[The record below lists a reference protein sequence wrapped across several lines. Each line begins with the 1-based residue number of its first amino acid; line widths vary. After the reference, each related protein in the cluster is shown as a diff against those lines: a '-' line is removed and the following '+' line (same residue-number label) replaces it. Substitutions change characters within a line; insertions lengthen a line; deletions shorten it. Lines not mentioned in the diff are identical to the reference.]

1 MNFKYDIFDVN
12 NGFSKEELLGKKDST
27 SAIFLLDQKID
38 LQEFLDRLVEIQKM
52 FNSIS
57 SEQQKAIKHWLKNTL
72 EDDVAKDA
80 IDILEKD
87 DEERVNMVA
96 NNSNILREYEEK
108 FLERG
113 IEKGIATGLSQGER
127 KKSIEI
133 AKKLLKM
140 GMSLEDISIATEL
153 EIEEIE
159 EIRKQSLS

>member
-12 NGFSKEELLGKKDST
+12 NGFSKKELLEKKDST

-72 EDDVAKDA
+72 EDDVAEDA

-87 DEERVNMVA
+87 DEERVEMVA
-96 NNSNILREYEEK
+96 NNSNILREYQEK
-108 FLERG
+108 CM
-113 IEKGIATGLSQGER
+113 IKAER
-127 KKSIEI
+127 KNSIEI
-133 AKKLLKM
+133 AKKLLDVLDDETIALKT
-140 GMSLEDISIATEL
+140 GIDIDEVIKL
-153 EIEEIE
+153 
-159 EIRKQSLS
+159 RKESAN